1 MDEGKKRKTILDPV
15 RPAEISVGEML
26 RTTREAKKLEI
37 EDVSSAIHV
46 RPVQLRA
53 IEDNNIDA
61 LPGMTYAVGFVRS
74 YAVFL
79 GLDDV
84 EIVHKFKAEH
94 GNVAS
99 VKLSFPEP
107 EAESKMPDPMM
118 VGVAT
123 FLAILVFVL
132 WTIYSNVYNSDVE
145 LAEQIPPPPAVT
157 TTSGIPTEAKVVS
170 AIPVAAVLIP
180 SPQLSSQS
188 VAVVEKQPDVK
199 PLITKP
205 LETMKPSEIKKPPEI
220 TKPPITKITETKKP
234 LPKSSVINIK
244 RGASRIVLRSVQ
256 ASWIQVTDAQ
266 KKVLFMRVLRPGEQY
281 FVPDQPGLSLVTAN
295 AGGLEIE
302 VDGQIVQE
310 LGKPGE
316 ILRGIV
322 LDPKSLKKRRT
333 RVQN

>member
-1 MDEGKKRKTILDPV
+1 MVEEKKQKPPILDAV

-26 RTTREAKKLEI
+26 RAAREAKKLEI
-37 EDVSSAIHV
+37 EDVSSSIHV
-46 RPVQLRA
+46 RPAQLRA

-79 GLDDV
+79 GLDGVD
-84 EIVHKFKAEH
+84 IVHKFKAEH

-107 EAESKMPDPMM
+107 EAESRMPDPMM
-118 VGVAT
+118 VGVAA

-132 WTIYSNVYNSDVE
+132 WTIYSNVYNGDVK
-145 LAEQIPPPPAVT
+145 LAEQIPPPPAAT
-157 TTSGIPTEAKVVS
+157 TTSGIPTDEKIVS
-170 AIPVAAVLIP
+170 VMPVAAVLIP
-180 SPQLSSQS
+180 SPQLSPPS

-205 LETMKPSEIKKPPEI
+205 PEI
-220 TKPPITKITETKKP
+220 TKLPEITKTPKITKTTEIKES
-234 LPKSSVINIK
+234 LPKSSVINVR

-256 ASWIQVTDAQ
+256 ASWIQVTDAR

-302 VDGQIVQE
+302 VDGKIVQE

-316 ILRGIV
+316 IVRGIV
-322 LDPKSLKKRRT
+322 LDPKSLKKRRI